1 MINSSDNC
9 GLSGEVSHTAVLCPS
24 FNRASLITNPTGWDK
39 FKAKMRD
46 AVIGFFQRRIERKLA
61 AA

>member
-1 MINSSDNC
+1 
-9 GLSGEVSHTAVLCPS
+9 VLCPS
-24 FNRASLITNPTGWDK
+24 FYRATLITNPTGWDT
-39 FKAKMRD
+39 FKARIRN

>member
-1 MINSSDNC
+1 
-9 GLSGEVSHTAVLCPS
+9 VSHAAVLCPS
-24 FNRASLITNPTGWDK
+24 FYRASLITNPTGWDK
-39 FKAKMRD
+39 FKARVRN